1 MCPKANPNRKMSTL
15 KEQLRVGWYGGWYG
29 DEDSREYQNPADC
42 NSLINHCLKA
52 AQSALDDDKL
62 LIGKLG
68 NGLKLSEI
76 GEETDPNLLEKA
88 LNLEVS
94 PGNIEDEDCND
105 TFFVEDDCGEEINA
119 DDDDESD

>member
-1 MCPKANPNRKMSTL
+1 MLC
-15 KEQLRVGWYGGWYG
+15 VGY
-29 DEDSREYQNPADC
+29 E
-42 NSLINHCLKA
+42 
-52 AQSALDDDKL
+52 SALDDDKL
-62 LIGKLG
+62 LTGKLG
-68 NGLKLSEI
+68 NGLKLTEI

-105 TFFVEDDCGEEINA
+105 TFFVEDDCGEEISA